1 MSGKS
6 HISSRIRSASL
17 FIAAAAVLQFLCVML
32 FTPQGLSVLYPA
44 VLRFSSEKVAFDG
57 AFTEYY
63 DIRDEFSDSDVF
75 IVGADTGVSA
85 TYEAIL
91 DYIRFLKQTAD
102 ISVIAIDTSTYK
114 EDAINL
120 CIASENE
127 AQFQENMKKLRDIG
141 RDTKE
146 FYNFVR
152 ELYNINSAL
161 TPQRKLRLVSD
172 NVPTL
177 ERSTVKRMDDRIL
190 SDWPKDSTVSKVFGM
205 KDPEELIVYM
215 RSNEAIFR
223 EYLGDEKYEEFM
235 EIGRHAEAG
244 DYVQWQ
250 LSGKLDELYSGEK
263 MLVIC
268 PAAFL
273 DASDPLGGYLSEKA
287 YSVRSVQIRY
297 SSCESLSSDGTSA
310 PVDDISLP
318 FTSENE
324 VRFVSGKS
332 VSGFLGY
339 YEKVANP
346 FAKEDRASLGAA
358 LENFSTENFFVICNS
373 GASSYAEVEK

>member
-127 AQFQENMKKLRDIG
+127 AQFQDNMKKLRDIG

-161 TPQRKLRLVSD
+161 TPQRKLRL
-172 NVPTL
+172 TL

-373 GASSYAEVEK
+373 GASSYAEVKK

>member
-1 MSGKS
+1 
-6 HISSRIRSASL
+6 
-17 FIAAAAVLQFLCVML
+17 ML

-373 GASSYAEVEK
+373 GASSYAEVKK